1 MRVLRVKYARNKKKV
16 QARGR
21 NSEIKSFPGIAIP

>member
-1 MRVLRVKYARNKKKV
+1 MRVLRVKYAGSKTKV

-21 NSEIKSFPGIAIP
+21 NSEIKSFPGMAIP